1 MSAQTPASTF
11 MALHCTFLLLLGE
24 AWGASVG
31 CAQLQMTFWPSL
43 LTGPYLQEMGDL
55 VAGALDAAVGG
66 PGSYL
71 PPGPEHCSIYSETG
85 QHAGNT
91 LGCPTASPSKQ

>member
-85 QHAGNT
+85 QHAGHN
-91 LGCPTASPSKQ
+91 LGCPTASLSKQ